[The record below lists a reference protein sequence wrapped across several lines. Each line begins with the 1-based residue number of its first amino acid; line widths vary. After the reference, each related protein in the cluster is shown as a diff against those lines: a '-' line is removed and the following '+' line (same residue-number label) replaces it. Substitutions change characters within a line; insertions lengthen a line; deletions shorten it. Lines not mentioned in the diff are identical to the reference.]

1 MDLGRWGATVAAD
14 LASGNATTTAAVSG
28 DDDHGEMGIWGCRPD
43 EATRG
48 APTPPMRGFCSW
60 WSRLPSPSAAPH
72 SVLLLARFRSAK
84 PLHRLPARLGSARLR
99 RRAVRPQ
106 ARVERFR
113 MHHHPRDALY
123 AGAHI
128 LAVFLAGGAKVIF

>member
-1 MDLGRWGATVAAD
+1 M
-14 LASGNATTTAAVSG
+14 AAVSG

-60 WSRLPSPSAAPH
+60 LRSSRAQ
-72 SVLLLARFRSAK
+72 AR
-84 PLHRLPARLGSARLR
+84 RLTRFFCWLGFALRNHCTGCQLGSARLR
-99 RRAVRPQ
+99 RGAVRPQ